1 MMKILKKVN
10 DSITSLVGVLNGTEL
25 LTPMIESEATSLLKN
40 MVPPAWEK
48 GWEGPENPSN
58 WIRTINRKGLAL
70 AGWFTKAQSNSVLR
84 GNVTLSD
91 LLHPETFL
99 NALRQRSARILKI
112 AINELKL
119 VSSFEQGKLDKS
131 AINVEGLWL

>member
-1 MMKILKKVN
+1 M
-10 DSITSLVGVLNGTEL
+10 LNGTEM

-40 MVPPAWEK
+40 TVPQSWEK
-48 GWEGPENPSN
+48 MWEGPENPSN

-70 AGWFTKAQSNSVLR
+70 LNWISRVQK
-84 GNVTLSD
+84 GNLLNTYINLSD

-99 NALRQRSARILKI
+99 NALRQRSARIFKV

-119 VSSFEQGKLDKS
+119 VSSFDLSKLDKQG
-131 AINVEGLWL
+131 AIALEGLWL